1 MREIENIPV
10 GLTIKIPWERFTAR
24 GFGISLIIVPIL
36 LYIMSLTQCN
46 IAPLREREIR
56 SIELTQL
63 KWGDGD
69 GTGNNGGNL
78 QKEGI
83 KKTGKQPSLDIED
96 AARAT
101 KTKTSTTAETDIN
114 SATNVKP
121 VKELGSATA
130 NTGVATGTKELG
142 AGKEGL
148 ITGTGLGNLGDGAGS
163 GEGWGLQW
171 GGGGNRSVMFK
182 KIPKYPEGAT
192 ATLIRVKFRVTPE
205 GTVGQMNFMT
215 KGDPQLEN
223 EVTKALRM
231 WRFNKIK
238 DDEDMEGTITF
249 SFRSN

>member
-1 MREIENIPV
+1 MREVENISR
-10 GLTIKIPWERFTAR
+10 GLTIKIPWDQFTAR
-24 GFGISLIIVPIL
+24 GFGISLIVVPIL
-36 LYIMSLTQCN
+36 LFIMSLTQCN

-56 SIELTQL
+56 SIELMQL
-63 KWGDGD
+63 KWGEGD

-78 QKEGI
+78 QKEGM

-101 KTKTSTTAETDIN
+101 KTKTSTNAETDIKA
-114 SATNVKP
+114 ATNVKP
-121 VKELGSATA
+121 VKEVGSAIAT
-130 NTGVATGTKELG
+130 TGPTTGTKELG

-148 ITGTGLGNLGDGAGS
+148 ISGSGLGNLGDGTGS

-171 GGGGNRSVMFK
+171 GGGGNRSVMYK

-192 ATLIRVKFRVTPE
+192 ATQIRVRFRVTPD
-205 GTVGQMNFMT
+205 GSVGQMNFVT

-238 DDEDMEGTITF
+238 EEQDMEGTITF